1 MDPAERPW
9 LSRAFTALSDPLA
22 RDVLE
27 AIRSEPGVTVSG
39 LCDAFPVSRFTI
51 MRELNALED
60 ADLVRRER
68 DGRTKQLFVEGRSFA
83 RLADGWLR
91 RMADDEPAPKNPK
104 EA

>member
-1 MDPAERPW
+1 
-9 LSRAFTALSDPLA
+9 
-22 RDVLE
+22 
-27 AIRSEPGVTVSG
+27 
-39 LCDAFPVSRFTI
+39 

-91 RMADDEPAPKNPK
+91 RMADGAPASQNPK